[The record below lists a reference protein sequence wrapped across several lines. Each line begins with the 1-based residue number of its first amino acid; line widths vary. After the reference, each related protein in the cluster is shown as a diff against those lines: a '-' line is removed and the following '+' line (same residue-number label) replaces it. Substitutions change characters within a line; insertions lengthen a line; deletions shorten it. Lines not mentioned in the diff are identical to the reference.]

1 MPQENRR
8 IYRKDPA
15 QSSAPRR
22 PAPPPPSDNWQ
33 GDWVTPPRPNPPR
46 RPAPTP
52 EQRRAAA
59 RRARARRR
67 RRRQL
72 LFAGTVGGILLA
84 SGIITILLPK
94 TVKGIDPTAIPA
106 APDIGSAQ
114 LVAPLPYGG
123 SQGST
128 NVQALNWGAVGPVPQ
143 TAETGYTYTP
153 TPEKSIVDVPEFGR
167 VTTAWFA
174 DAAFLG
180 DSLTEGFCAA
190 EYGIDVGGAL
200 ICGYKSISPNTIV
213 NRTTVTSPDRG
224 EEVALD
230 VLTAAQPA
238 KLYLLLGTNAL
249 VQTGGEQSFLNYY
262 ARMLDELR
270 AALPGT
276 TFYVQ
281 SILPVRP
288 EALQKAPGLNSAR
301 LAEVNDRLRSL
312 CQQRGDTFV
321 DLNAVFSDD
330 SGALA
335 ADVAQTDG
343 IHLTPSGYSRWVSF
357 LCTQVPYSKNN
368 PWQPGSVWYLDDAV
382 KNLIADIP

>member
-1 MPQENRR
+1 MEQWQEDRWGMP
-8 IYRKDPA
+8 
-15 QSSAPRR
+15 
-22 PAPPPPSDNWQ
+22 
-33 GDWVTPPRPNPPR
+33 PPRPEPPKRPQRTPAQQLAARKR
-46 RPAPTP
+46 REALRRKQ
-52 EQRRAAA
+52 QRRLLVGTAAG
-59 RRARARRR
+59 
-67 RRRQL
+67 L
-72 LFAGTVGGILLA
+72 LLA
-84 SGIITILLPK
+84 AGVITLLLPASAK
-94 TVKGIDPTAIPA
+94 TDPITSVPLDKPA
-106 APDIGSAQ
+106 VDSA

-123 SQGST
+123 GNAVT
-128 NVQALNWGAVGPVPQ
+128 GPTLDWGAVGPKKQ
-143 TAETGYTYTP
+143 EGTTTLTAQPDPALTAMDGG
-153 TPEKSIVDVPEFGR
+153 K
-167 VTTAWFA
+167 VTTHWFD

-180 DSLTEGFCAA
+180 DSLTVGLSY
-190 EYGIDVGGAL
+190 YGVDVGEAL
-200 ICGYKSISPNTIV
+200 ICGYEGTSPNQIV
-213 NRTTVTSPDRG
+213 NRVILNNDDRG
-224 EEVALD
+224 DEIPIEVLA
-230 VLTAAQPA
+230 AAQPA

-249 VQTGGEQSFLNYY
+249 VADGDYEGFLNYY

-270 AALPGT
+270 AVLPGT

-288 EALQKAPGLNSAR
+288 EALEKAPGLNSAR

-312 CQQRGDTFV
+312 CEQRGDTFL

-368 PWQPGSVWYLDDAV
+368 PWQPGSIWYLDDTV